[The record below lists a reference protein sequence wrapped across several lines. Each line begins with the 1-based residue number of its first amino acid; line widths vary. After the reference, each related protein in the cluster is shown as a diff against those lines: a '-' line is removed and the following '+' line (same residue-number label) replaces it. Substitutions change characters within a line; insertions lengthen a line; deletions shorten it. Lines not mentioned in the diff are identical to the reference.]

1 MRWLAERAETA
12 TGTKQELQDIVNVLL
27 EELVKH
33 RYVLPG
39 FMILLRIARAARDKV
54 DTAIYD
60 RTLSAL
66 DAAARQRLDALLDSY
81 GGKTDWDRL
90 KREPKRPTTREV
102 ASLLQH
108 IRWLG
113 THANGLPDLRDVAA
127 AKLAQLTLEARALDA
142 AAMKSLPVNKR
153 CTLTVLLIQSQL
165 RKATD
170 DIAEIFVK
178 TVRKMDG
185 GAGRRLQEY
194 QLEHRRQVERLP
206 NATSTWPMPTTTTS
220 RSCCGPTATNVRWCL
235 SVCRCCNHN
244 RPTAMQR
251 SRRRSRGK
259 RNTATAT
266 KNTCCR
272 SARQMRRN
280 WT

>member
-66 DAAARQRLDALLDSY
+66 DAAARQRLDALLDSH

-194 QLEHRRQVERLP
+194 QLEHRRQVERLIGQLRDVLTAYQRDESDQVRVSAIGESLVAEP
-206 NATSTWPMPTTTTS
+206 LVLIAECDEHMAYADNNYFPFMLRPYGDK
-220 RSCCGPTATNVRWCL
+220 RSLVFECL
-235 SVCRCCNHN
+235 
-244 RPTAMQR
+244 
-251 SRRRSRGK
+251 
-259 RNTATAT
+259 
-266 KNTCCR
+266 
-272 SARQMRRN
+272 
-280 WT
+280 